1 MTNPYTPR
9 ELQKLGIV
17 QIDSDDLNPLVVQ
30 VDGVV
35 DSERPLAVS
44 VDDSVALD
52 VNVLSTVPWI
62 TPTAPIEVA
71 TTDRELSVRTDA
83 GTGLTV
89 ITDSTAPL
97 AVRPVDGSTVA
108 ATTISVTS
116 TAALIGSST
125 RVLGELFNSGSTTV
139 YVGGSTVTST
149 NGYPILPNMRMALPR
164 APIYIVT
171 ASGETGTVKLLEV
184 TA

>member
-1 MTNPYTPR
+1 MANSFLKARPNGLMTEVP
-9 ELQKLGIV
+9 V
-17 QIDSDDLNPLVVQ
+17 SDASPL
-30 VDGVV
+30 
-35 DSERPLAVS
+35 PVS
-44 VDDSVALD
+44 VIQDEAVPVEIEQNQPLD
-52 VNVLSTVPWI
+52 VNVTSTVPWWSES
-62 TPTAPIEVA
+62 APLNVA
-71 TTDRELSVRTDA
+71 TTDTELSVRTDA

-89 ITDSTAPL
+89 VTDATAPL